1 MFVQRFEPQGA
12 LEIFIII
19 ITENELHFLRFFILF

>member
-19 ITENELHFLRFFILF
+19 ITESELHFSEIFFF